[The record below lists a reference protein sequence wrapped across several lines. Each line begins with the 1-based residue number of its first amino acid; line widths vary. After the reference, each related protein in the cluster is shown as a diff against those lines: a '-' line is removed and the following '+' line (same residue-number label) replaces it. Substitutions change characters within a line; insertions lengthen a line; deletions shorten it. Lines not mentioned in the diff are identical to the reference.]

1 MTMPSE
7 ETGLTELR
15 KQLAELDASILQLIG
30 RRQII
35 AKEIGRIK
43 GELGRPTRDFA
54 QEKEVA
60 LRARR
65 NAEALGLDADFAEQL
80 SLMLIR
86 ASLTAQ
92 ERDRVVSGGEGAG
105 RRVLIIGGAGKM
117 GRWFA
122 GFLASQGFHVE
133 IADPSGPVEGF
144 AYIADWRTSSLDH
157 DIVIVAATLRA
168 SNLILEELA
177 TRKVPGVVF
186 DIGSLKTPLRS
197 GLRALQKAGVAVTS
211 LHPMFGPDTALL
223 SGRHVIFI
231 DLGSDRA
238 TSLARELFASTMA
251 TQVEMELDSH
261 DRIIAY
267 ILGLSH
273 AVNIVF
279 LAALSGSGEDAE
291 RLARLSSTTF
301 DAQLDVASRVS
312 AENPHLYFEIQ
323 SLNEHGRG
331 ALDHLVAATERL
343 SAIVSAGDE
352 SAFAEMMTSGKRYL
366 RRS

>member
-1 MTMPSE
+1 VSDQQE
-7 ETGLTELR
+7 NLARLR
-15 KQLAELDASILQLIG
+15 QQLGALDEAALKIIAE
-30 RRQII
+30 RQAL

-43 GELGRPTRDFA
+43 AELGRPTRDFA
-54 QEKEVA
+54 QEREVA
-60 LRARR
+60 VRARR

-122 GFLASQGFHVE
+122 SFLASQGFNVE

-144 AYIADWRTSSLDH
+144 SYIADWQASPLDH
-157 DIVIVAATLRA
+157 DIVIVAAMLRA

-197 GLRALQKAGVAVTS
+197 GLRALQRAGVAVTS

-238 TSLARELFASTMA
+238 MSLARELFAATMA

-301 DAQLDVASRVS
+301 DAQLDVASRVA

-331 ALDHLVAATERL
+331 ALDQFVAATERL
-343 SAIVSAGDE
+343 SAIVSSGDE
-352 SAFAEMMTSGKRYL
+352 NAFTEMMTSGKRYL
-366 RRS
+366 RRSG

>member
-1 MTMPSE
+1 MSDDQE
-7 ETGLTELR
+7 RLTQLR
-15 KQLAELDASILQLIG
+15 TRLGELDHAALEIIAE
-30 RRQII
+30 RQSL

-43 GELGRPTRDFA
+43 AELGRPTRDFV

-65 NAEALGLDADFAEQL
+65 NAEALDLDPALAEQL
-80 SLMLIR
+80 SLMLIN

-92 ERDRVVSGGEGAG
+92 ERDRVVAAGEGAG

-122 GFLASQGFHVE
+122 GFLASQGFSVE
-133 IADPSGPVEGF
+133 IADPAGAVEGY
-144 AYIADWRTSSLDH
+144 AHIEDWEKSALDH
-157 DIVIVAATLRA
+157 DIIIVAATLRQ
-168 SNLILEELA
+168 SNVILEKLA
-177 TRKVPGVVF
+177 ARKVPGVVF

-197 GLRALQKAGVAVTS
+197 GLRAVQEAGVAVTS
-211 LHPMFGPDTALL
+211 IHPMFGPDTALL

-238 TSLARELFASTMA
+238 VSLARELFASTMA

-261 DRIIAY
+261 DRLIAY

-279 LAALSGSGEDAE
+279 LAALAGSGEDSE

-301 DAQLDVASRVS
+301 DAQLGVASRVA

-331 ALDHLVAATERL
+331 ALDQLVAATERL
-343 SAIVSAGDE
+343 SAIVAAGDE
-352 SAFAEMMTSGKRYL
+352 NGFAEMMKSGKRYL
-366 RRS
+366 IREG

>member
-1 MTMPSE
+1 MSDE
-7 ETGLTELR
+7 QEILARLR
-15 KQLAELDASILQLIG
+15 QQLGELDQAALKIIAE
-30 RRQII
+30 RQAL

-43 GELGRPTRDFA
+43 AELGRPTRDFA

-65 NAEALGLDADFAEQL
+65 NAESLGLDPDFAEEL

-92 ERDRVVSGGEGAG
+92 ERDRVISGGEGAG

-122 GFLASQGFHVE
+122 AFLASQGFHVE

-144 AYIADWRTSSLDH
+144 AHIADWRTSPLDH
-157 DIVIVAATLRA
+157 DIIIVAATLRA

-177 TRKVPGVVF
+177 TRKVSGVVF

-197 GLRALQKAGVAVTS
+197 GLGALRAAGVAVTS

-261 DRIIAY
+261 DRLIAY

-301 DAQLDVASRVS
+301 DAQLDVASRVA

-331 ALDHLVAATERL
+331 ALDHLLEATERL
-343 SAIVSAGDE
+343 SAIVSSGDE

-366 RRS
+366 RRSS